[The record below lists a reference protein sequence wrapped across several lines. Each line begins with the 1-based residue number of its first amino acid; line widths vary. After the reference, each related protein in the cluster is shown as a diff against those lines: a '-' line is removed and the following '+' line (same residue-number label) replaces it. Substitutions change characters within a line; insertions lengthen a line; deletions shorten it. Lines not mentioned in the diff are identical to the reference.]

1 MSHYKPE
8 IIKYPGNNSG
18 KQIEVML
25 DKETVWLNQ
34 YQLAELFKTDRTSIL
49 RHIRNIYK
57 SSELDENLT
66 CAKIAQVQK
75 EGSRE
80 IKRNFLFY
88 NLDVIL
94 SVGYRV
100 NSIRGTKFRI
110 WATQILKEKLLQS
123 VQTTKIGEKDLT
135 NVARMIG
142 RITEGRSIQDDQA
155 IGLLQVITKY
165 AYALDILDQYDYRE
179 IKIKSGKKVKAKS
192 ISYSEAINII
202 NEMRKNIKTSNLF
215 GKEKDSSLMGSLK
228 NVFQT
233 YSGSDLY
240 PSIEEKAANL
250 LYFLVKNHSFIDGNK
265 RIAATL
271 FISFLQKNN
280 LLFKSM
286 GILKIGNELLVALTL
301 MVAESDPKEKELIV
315 KVITNLLTDD

>member
-94 SVGYRV
+94 Y
-100 NSIRGTKFRI
+100 
-110 WATQILKEKLLQS
+110 
-123 VQTTKIGEKDLT
+123 
-135 NVARMIG
+135 
-142 RITEGRSIQDDQA
+142 
-155 IGLLQVITKY
+155 
-165 AYALDILDQYDYRE
+165 
-179 IKIKSGKKVKAKS
+179 
-192 ISYSEAINII
+192 
-202 NEMRKNIKTSNLF
+202 
-215 GKEKDSSLMGSLK
+215 
-228 NVFQT
+228 
-233 YSGSDLY
+233 
-240 PSIEEKAANL
+240 
-250 LYFLVKNHSFIDGNK
+250 
-265 RIAATL
+265 
-271 FISFLQKNN
+271 
-280 LLFKSM
+280 
-286 GILKIGNELLVALTL
+286 
-301 MVAESDPKEKELIV
+301 
-315 KVITNLLTDD
+315 